1 MIMWTPLI
9 TLSALVLL
17 AVVGAAAVVVLTATD
32 HQRALR
38 TLTLLRILLGAS
50 LGSSGVLAVVVHLHQ
65 AGLL

>member
-1 MIMWTPLI
+1 MWTPLI

-17 AVVGAAAVVVLTATD
+17 VVVVGAAAVVVLTTTD

-38 TLTLLRILLGAS
+38 ALTLLRILFGAS
-50 LGSSGVLAVVVHLHQ
+50 LGSSGVLAVAVHLHQ